1 MAGEM
6 TKAPMENLPPQ
17 LVEAMKSPMGQAT
30 IQSIIGGPPEPPTYL
45 ELPTDGAPLSPDMA
59 MALTTSTTTHL
70 KRMLNF
76 RRQFDSTRIKYYRQ
90 YIGQNPETKYPDNIT
105 KRSNTFVPYPLSNVE
120 QIVSRASDAFFAYDP
135 WFECRPR
142 TMQDDGPSE
151 AMQTVLGQKLKASN
165 FYEAFGDLLRNVCIY
180 GHAAIKVDWDW
191 SYDSVVTAE
200 PIFAQIQDPQSGQ
213 MVQIPNPMTGE
224 PVVIGYNPVRKLVP
238 RARPKFTPIDVFDLL
253 IDPDGGMVAHMVER
267 TFGQMKMEASVNP
280 KLYYP
285 EALQELS
292 TRLSVEKDPDNVI
305 IRMAEFWDEG
315 ANTCTLMTFGD
326 DAEALTWKDSRFAYR
341 AGQSYSSFRRR
352 VYAGPSLLL
361 WHGSNQFLHS
371 RAPIL
376 CTNYIKL
383 PNEQYGLGAVE
394 VISDLTE
401 SYNRFVN
408 MITDNWNM
416 GINKRYAYDTNAD
429 IDHTA
434 LNTLNVPGGKVAVS
448 GEPSKVLFPLPIF
461 TPNQGDYEILNVY
474 KSMMEMTSGV
484 SDFYAKGIGS
494 SGGNRTA
501 TGISQIIG
509 EGAFRFKM
517 FIRNIEID
525 ILQPLLAMCA
535 CMIQQFITDDVEV
548 MITDAPAGIPKFY
561 AIPADKLIGA
571 FDFDLVA
578 ANYATQKVLKQR
590 NLLALAQ
597 LAAESPYI
605 DQHSFLTE
613 LGKVYEIRNLGK
625 IIKTPEQVAQE
636 QAAAQQ
642 HEIQMMIFEAM
653 LQAETQARIGQS
665 KPQTGTGQGAGGG
678 RPTRYGSAS
687 KTKGAGL
694 TSAIRDFA
702 QNMTGGARD
711 LGLEGLG
718 EVNAG

>member
-1 MAGEM
+1 
-6 TKAPMENLPPQ
+6 
-17 LVEAMKSPMGQAT
+17 
-30 IQSIIGGPPEPPTYL
+30 
-45 ELPTDGAPLSPDMA
+45 
-59 MALTTSTTTHL
+59 
-70 KRMLNF
+70 
-76 RRQFDSTRIKYYRQ
+76 
-90 YIGQNPETKYPDNIT
+90 
-105 KRSNTFVPYPLSNVE
+105 
-120 QIVSRASDAFFAYDP
+120 
-135 WFECRPR
+135 
-142 TMQDDGPSE
+142 
-151 AMQTVLGQKLKASN
+151 
-165 FYEAFGDLLRNVCIY
+165 
-180 GHAAIKVDWDW
+180 
-191 SYDSVVTAE
+191 
-200 PIFAQIQDPQSGQ
+200 
-213 MVQIPNPMTGE
+213 
-224 PVVIGYNPVRKLVP
+224 
-238 RARPKFTPIDVFDLL
+238 
-253 IDPDGGMVAHMVER
+253 MVAHMVER
-267 TFGQMKMEASVNP
+267 TFGQMKMEAMANP

-285 EALQELS
+285 EALQQLES
-292 TRLSVEKDPDNVI
+292 RLIGEKDPDNII

-383 PNEQYGLGAVE
+383 PNEQYGLGAIE

-408 MITDNWNM
+408 MITDNWNL

-448 GEPSKVLFPLPIF
+448 GQPDKVLFPLPSF
-461 TPNQGDYEILNVY
+461 TPNVGDYEILNVY

-484 SDFYAKGIGS
+484 SDFYAKGVGS

-517 FIRNIEID
+517 FIRNVEID
-525 ILQPLLAMCA
+525 ILQPLLSMCS

-561 AIPADKLIGA
+561 AIPADKLIGS

-578 ANYATQKVLKQR
+578 ANYATSKVLKQR
-590 NLLALAQ
+590 NLLSLAQ
-597 LAAESPYI
+597 MAAESPYI
-605 DQHSFLTE
+605 NQHGFLTE
-613 LGKVYEIRNLGK
+613 VGKVFEIRNLGN
-625 IIKTPEQVAQE
+625 IIKTEQQVQQE
-636 QAAAQQ
+636 QAAQQ
-642 HEIQMMIFEAM
+642 QQQIQMMIFEAM
-653 LQAETQARIGQS
+653 LQAETQARIIQS
-665 KPQTGTGQGAGGG
+665 KPPTGAGQGSGGG
-678 RPTRYGSAS
+678 RPSKFGSAS